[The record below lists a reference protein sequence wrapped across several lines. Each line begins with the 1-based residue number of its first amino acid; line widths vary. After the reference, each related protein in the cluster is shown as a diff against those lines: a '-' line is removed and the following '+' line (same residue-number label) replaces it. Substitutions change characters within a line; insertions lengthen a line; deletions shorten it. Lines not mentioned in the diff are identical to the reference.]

1 MFNLEYIRRAM
12 RFYALQLPIYY
23 YVKTKGSLAT
33 QGLSLTK
40 TVKMK
45 LSVFEYYQQFFKE
58 VLDEEEYER
67 SRLKVYRF
75 LVDAAGDGAVPPLPT
90 AQRLG
95 SERVRACSG
104 GLLGQGCLCDSFR
117 NRKLLEYHLET
128 AALKNDLSTQE
139 ALLLLALRQLE
150 RPCTRRELADFTGL
164 SRGTLTLSLQR
175 LGGKGLIETE
185 TPSDADERCPVL
197 TAESA
202 SVLRD
207 LEIALADWQAIRLDG
222 FTQEECV
229 QYHAMMER
237 INGNIQNFLQ

>member
-1 MFNLEYIRRAM
+1 MTCPHRRHCS
-12 RFYALQLPIYY
+12 YWPCDSWS
-23 YVKTKGSLAT
+23 VPVPGGSWRT
-33 QGLSLTK
+33 
-40 TVKMK
+40 
-45 LSVFEYYQQFFKE
+45 
-58 VLDEEEYER
+58 
-67 SRLKVYRF
+67 SR
-75 LVDAAGDGAVPPLPT
+75 
-90 AQRLG
+90 
-95 SERVRACSG
+95 
-104 GLLGQGCLCDSFR
+104 GCL
-117 NRKLLEYHLET
+117 
-128 AALKNDLSTQE
+128 AA
-139 ALLLLALRQLE
+139 
-150 RPCTRRELADFTGL
+150 
-164 SRGTLTLSLQR
+164 LTLSLQR